1 MARVQ
6 AVMKNLGYLPNHA
19 ARALKGERT
28 RTLGLIV
35 PSLKDEFFA
44 NLAHTAQS
52 LARQKE
58 YVLIVLVSADDA
70 AQETSEISVFQSHRV
85 DGLILVP
92 PRIQTSA
99 FVRAV
104 KSLGVPVVAIDR
116 PLQSRNSSVTC
127 DNYEASYAATE
138 HLIEHGRRRILCFG
152 GDPDLFT
159 IQERQRGYKDATAR
173 ASLSTELLFAAET
186 TTLVGKLRK
195 ILTRPQT
202 KRPDAILGLLNVASV
217 LAYEQLMDLRL
228 NIPKSVALIGFDD
241 FPLSSTLRPA
251 VSVIRQPV
259 AEMGCAATNLIFEQI
274 ESGATTPRHIT
285 LSTEFIARSSCGCK

>member
-173 ASLSTELLFAAET
+173 ASLSTELLFAA
-186 TTLVGKLRK
+186 
-195 ILTRPQT
+195 
-202 KRPDAILGLLNVASV
+202 
-217 LAYEQLMDLRL
+217 
-228 NIPKSVALIGFDD
+228 
-241 FPLSSTLRPA
+241 
-251 VSVIRQPV
+251 
-259 AEMGCAATNLIFEQI
+259 
-274 ESGATTPRHIT
+274 
-285 LSTEFIARSSCGCK
+285 